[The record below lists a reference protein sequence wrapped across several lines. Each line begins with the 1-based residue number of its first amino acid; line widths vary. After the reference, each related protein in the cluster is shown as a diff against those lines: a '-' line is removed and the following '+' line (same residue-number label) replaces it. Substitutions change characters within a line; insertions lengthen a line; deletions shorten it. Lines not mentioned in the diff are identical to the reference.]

1 MHKLTLKGR
10 KLQIEAR
17 NGMRSKIQLVP
28 AKAEDSLVAHIVAK
42 VLESRKHAGEISG
55 HGNDHVE
62 LVPVRTSGV
71 QARN

>member
-1 MHKLTLKGR
+1 
-10 KLQIEAR
+10 
-17 NGMRSKIQLVP
+17 MRSKIQLVP
-28 AKAEDSLVAHIVAK
+28 AKAEDSLVANRVAK
-42 VLESRKHAGEISG
+42 VLELRKYAGEMNS